1 MLAVIGFGVAL
12 WPRSYALMPSEGGPC
27 RIALWPRLLRFPVF
41 WLGLLLLLYILLQIT
56 NPSWRYVQNTDFW
69 WLVRVKDR
77 SWLPTSIQAPFSRF
91 NPWRQ
96 LIIYASIWLLVC
108 SVWVGLT
115 RRKSLRMLLTAIVC
129 NALALGVLLAI
140 QRVTDNHRI
149 PWPLTDWTDLGLTA
163 TFISYN
169 HTGAFFALTVFC
181 AFALASWHL
190 DFGERSLLKSTPASA
205 FAFAGLLLFGAVF
218 FSLSRGA
225 SLSLIVGIAIG
236 GAWFLVRR
244 SLRPNSGGTNPL
256 VAKAMM
262 AVFLVFALIV
272 IHYLDFS
279 QIFRRW
285 DVFLVQGA
293 HESSVRERLLARE
306 AGFKMLNDHW
316 LRGVGAGCFRHLF
329 PEYAKFYP
337 DIYKGGQ
344 MFWEHAHCDWLEIP
358 IELGLVGDLLLLGG
372 VAWWFMLFFR
382 SRAFLHPLAVPLLLG
397 CGQTLI
403 HAYIDFPFQCP
414 AILATWCVMLAIA
427 GRYVEIEQHGRI

>member
-1 MLAVIGFGVAL
+1 MHDPDGAKRGAFFFQESCVAHIRGLSLVVLARAISFRESEKQTGSPTWGQAGSVVPKPTGTNPAIHPTERWLLSVLIFHLCLLPWALGTMRQSSQVVSLMLAVIGFGVAL

-77 SWLPTSIQAPFSRF
+77 SSWLPTSIQAPFSRF

-190 DFGERSLLKSTPASA
+190 DFGERSLLNPRRQAPLHLPVYCSSA
-205 FAFAGLLLFGAVF
+205 
-218 FSLSRGA
+218 
-225 SLSLIVGIAIG
+225 
-236 GAWFLVRR
+236 R
-244 SLRPNSGGTNPL
+244 S
-256 VAKAMM
+256 
-262 AVFLVFALIV
+262 F
-272 IHYLDFS
+272 
-279 QIFRRW
+279 
-285 DVFLVQGA
+285 
-293 HESSVRERLLARE
+293 
-306 AGFKMLNDHW
+306 
-316 LRGVGAGCFRHLF
+316 
-329 PEYAKFYP
+329 
-337 DIYKGGQ
+337 
-344 MFWEHAHCDWLEIP
+344 
-358 IELGLVGDLLLLGG
+358 
-372 VAWWFMLFFR
+372 
-382 SRAFLHPLAVPLLLG
+382 
-397 CGQTLI
+397 
-403 HAYIDFPFQCP
+403 FPFREGPVCP
-414 AILATWCVMLAIA
+414 
-427 GRYVEIEQHGRI
+427 